1 MGLRFICKNA
11 NGDMVCVPE
20 EKIHDWQE
28 AQDKAERA
36 KTKGQTGAVR
46 HFGQRLK
53 AKCQQAFREV
63 CF

>member
-28 AQDKAERA
+28 AQDKIKKE
-36 KTKGQTGAVR
+36 KEKDS
-46 HFGQRLK
+46 K
-53 AKCQQAFREV
+53 
-63 CF
+63 